1 MEEEGEHPEEEE
13 KDLKV
18 EGEDLTEEEEEED
31 LREEEEDSKEGEEE
45 EDQREEEEAS
55 VAEEGDPDKE
65 AIGEGI
71 EMVCSNPILNDCNII
86 GLLCM
91 EHFYCDC
98 EGWFHS

>member
-1 MEEEGEHPEEEE
+1 MEEEGEHPEEDE

-18 EGEDLTEEEEEED
+18 EGEDLTEEEE
-31 LREEEEDSKEGEEE
+31 
-45 EDQREEEEAS
+45 DQREEEEAS
-55 VAEEGDPDKE
+55 VEEEEDPDKE

-71 EMVCSNPILNDCNII
+71 EMVCSNPILNECYII